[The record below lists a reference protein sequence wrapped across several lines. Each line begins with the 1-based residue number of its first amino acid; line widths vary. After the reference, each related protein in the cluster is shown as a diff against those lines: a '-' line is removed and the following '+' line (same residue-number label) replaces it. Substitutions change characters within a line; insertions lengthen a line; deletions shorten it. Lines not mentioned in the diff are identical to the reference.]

1 MELAFH
7 WQIMKPNLKFLMP
20 GETYSVD
27 SIQYH
32 PDKGTA
38 FSVTPERGVLSP
50 HTDHKF
56 TLSFSPHKVKMVPSW
71 ESHRIGSRYFHPLGM
86 FFSGTEATTGPE
98 QFPSI
103 QRG

>member
-7 WQIMKPNLKFLMP
+7 WQIVKPNLKFLMP

-38 FSVTPERGVLSP
+38 FSITPERGLLNP
-50 HTDHKF
+50 HSDHNF
-56 TLSFSPHKVKMVPSW
+56 TLSFSPHKVKMVPSR
-71 ESHRIGSRYFHPLGM
+71 EPHRIGSQCFHPLGM
-86 FFSGTEATTGPE
+86 SFSATEATAGCD
-98 QFPSI
+98 QMPSV
-103 QRG
+103 QQG